1 MKFLALSL
9 ISAFFVSGASA
20 RPSRLAEREAT
31 RRLRGSRPFS
41 GLPHFAVNS
50 TSNGTD
56 SQSDP
61 NSHAITSI
69 GATLHD
75 EYSTNWAGVVIESP
89 PTGQN
94 FTTVSGTFVVPKPT
108 GSNGSASAWVGIDGD
123 TASQSILQAGVDFTL
138 LGGKVTYES
147 WYEWY
152 PNYAY
157 DFSNF
162 AISAG
167 NTVTI
172 TIHAT
177 SSKTGTVTLSNK
189 STGKSVSQSLTAP
202 SSSTALKGQNA
213 EWIVEDYDEN
223 GSLVP
228 FANFG
233 TVTFTNASA
242 STSKKTIAP
251 SSGVKVNIVQNKKLL
266 TSTSFTTNSVT
277 VKHT

>member
-1 MKFLALSL
+1 MKYLALSL
-9 ISAFFVSGASA
+9 ISTLFVSGGFA
-20 RPSRLAEREAT
+20 RPSRLANREAT

-41 GLPHFAVNS
+41 GSPYVVVSS
-50 TSNGTD
+50 TTNGTD
-56 SQSDP
+56 SQIESK
-61 NSHAITSI
+61 TSAVTSS
-69 GATLHD
+69 GTTLHD

-123 TASQSILQAGVDFTL
+123 TASQSILQAGVDFTVS
-138 LGGKVTYES
+138 GGKVSYES

-167 NTVTI
+167 NTITI
-172 TIHAT
+172 TIQST
-177 SSKTGTVTLSNK
+177 SSKAGIVTLSNK
-189 STGKSVSQSLTAP
+189 STGKSVSKSLTAP

-213 EWIVEDYDEN
+213 EWIVEDYEQN

-242 STSKKTIAP
+242 STSKKTVAP